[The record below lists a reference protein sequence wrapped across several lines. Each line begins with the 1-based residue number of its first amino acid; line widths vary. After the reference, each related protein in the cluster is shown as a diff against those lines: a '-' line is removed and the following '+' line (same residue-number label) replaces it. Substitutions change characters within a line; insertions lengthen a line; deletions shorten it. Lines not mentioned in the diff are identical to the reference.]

1 MENTIN
7 TSHIGTVLVNPAFS
21 EMRFVIVSD
30 EKEFVRGYI
39 SGDGDKL
46 FECQGDTAESVF
58 LELSE
63 WCKRSINE

>member
-1 MENTIN
+1 MGNIIDTK
-7 TSHIGTVLVNPAFS
+7 SIGAILAHPSFS

-30 EKEFVRGYI
+30 EKEFIRGYI

-63 WCKRSINE
+63 WCKRSLND

>member
-30 EKEFVRGYI
+30 EKEFRGYI
-39 SGDGDKL
+39 SGDGEKL
-46 FECQGDTAESVF
+46 FECCDNTAESVF

-63 WCKRSINE
+63 WCERIINE